1 MDIPAVEAL
10 LRAKKCSVTPQ
21 RRAILRALADDHA
34 HPTAAQLFER
44 LTAADPVTS
53 RATVY
58 NTLQLLREL
67 GVVREVYVPGD
78 ESRFDPD
85 PTPHHHFLC
94 TGCGALSDVP
104 DADVQVARALP
115 EGFEVRRAGVL
126 FEGRCP
132 SCHEG

>member
-126 FEGRCP
+126 FGGRCP